1 MLGAPLVSG
10 GGQHWERVGEAV
22 HGYLGLPLATLGA
35 DLRERAAERLIGSW
49 GVGAHVSAETMADL
63 GTRWLKWLDAEFP
76 DAVIRSEVPVT
87 WRNEDHQIHEGW
99 IDQLLELPDGRVVL
113 IDHKTYPGDDPIG
126 HVRENYIGQLSGYAD
141 ALELAGRGRPAEIL
155 VHLPLKGL
163 VVAIRP

>member
-1 MLGAPLVSG
+1 M
-10 GGQHWERVGEAV
+10 
-22 HGYLGLPLATLGA
+22 
-35 DLRERAAERLIGSW
+35 
-49 GVGAHVSAETMADL
+49 
-63 GTRWLKWLDAEFP
+63 
-76 DAVIRSEVPVT
+76 
-87 WRNEDHQIHEGW
+87 
-99 IDQLLELPDGRVVL
+99 VL